1 MTNFVGQEITLN
13 SPSSPL
19 FQQGER
25 VLKGGRAVRYH
36 YKPTGW
42 STADGT
48 LWLTNQRI
56 IFSPGFGHQQNWPLD
71 HISEVRIGAL
81 EQQELLQ
88 FLFSNGMRE
97 HFALEAQEQ
106 WITAVTSARGRLK
119 SVATSKKQ
127 RTTSSDEDKHY
138 SRIAVVT
145 TAFLF
150 ITAACIFA
158 IAAYLLLSR

>member
-1 MTNFVGQEITLN
+1 MSAQEITLN

-25 VLKGGRAVRYH
+25 VLKGGKAIRYH

-71 HISEVRIGAL
+71 HISEVRTGSL
-81 EQQELLQ
+81 EHQELLQ
-88 FLFSNGMRE
+88 LLFSNGMRE

-106 WITAVTSARGRLK
+106 WIAAVGKARGSLK
-119 SVATSKKQ
+119 PATPAKKE
-127 RTTSSDEDKHY
+127 RIPVSDDSRY
-138 SRIAVVT
+138 S
-145 TAFLF
+145 
-150 ITAACIFA
+150 
-158 IAAYLLLSR
+158 

>member
-1 MTNFVGQEITLN
+1 LN
-13 SPSSPL
+13 SHSSPL

-25 VLKGGRAVRYH
+25 VLKGGRAIRYH
-36 YKPTGW
+36 YKATGW

-97 HFALEAQEQ
+97 HFALEAQDQ
-106 WITAVTSARGRLK
+106 WITAVGKARGNRK
-119 SVATSKKQ
+119 PETAPAKKERTAISVDNSN
-127 RTTSSDEDKHY
+127 Y
-138 SRIAVVT
+138 PRIAAAAAMLLFVT
-145 TAFLF
+145 AG
-150 ITAACIFA
+150 CIFT